1 MALSKSP
8 KAKGSLSLVPDD
20 LSEDITEE
28 DRIRFFQV
36 VSTDLGA
43 EQVQTII
50 SPPQSYPREKS
61 VLAVHWHPE
70 FIPLELASQRIDALF
85 PNREDELII
94 PTQHN
99 VLMSYRGYTGA
110 EVDCYSRGFNQKVQL
125 LVHFED
131 SRVEDAPV
139 FRSILAHTFKYRSSQ
154 LFDFIHTIT
163 KPKDERI
170 KMAARETGADGGVIR
185 FVQINVRKIERLL
198 EQHGDEIPI
207 DSIKNKLLRNFFDT
221 LRDSYGDGLIDRVQT
236 YLRAVKMIVKAHF
249 PFKYFYPTSDVI
261 AEARSIGG
269 GIVIPHPEQF
279 WPILLADYDVDG
291 YEIWNPESRRYTEF
305 LISVLHEKNKQR
317 RGGRLEL
324 LLFMGDDTHLGEK
337 VKDPAH
343 QNKVKASREIG
354 VQPAWDD
361 LMIKKKLIVANMD
374 KNRVIREYRNRLAG

>member
-1 MALSKSP
+1 MVMTKSQKNSGP
-8 KAKGSLSLVPDD
+8 LLLVPDD
-20 LSEDITEE
+20 LSAEVTDE
-28 DRIRFFQV
+28 DRRRFFQI
-36 VSTDLGA
+36 VSTDLTPD
-43 EQVQTII
+43 QVQRIVT
-50 SPPQSYPREKS
+50 PPQSYGKEKS

-70 FIPLELASQRIDALF
+70 FIPLDLVSQRIDALF
-85 PNREDELII
+85 PNRVNELII

-99 VLMSYRGYTGA
+99 VLLSFGGYAGV

-131 SRVEDAPV
+131 ERVADAPV

-154 LFDFIHTIT
+154 LLEFIHTIT
-163 KPKDERI
+163 EPKEEWI
-170 KMAARETGADGGVIR
+170 ETAARETGADGAVIQ
-185 FVQINVRKIERLL
+185 FVQMNVRKIETLL
-198 EQHGDEIPI
+198 EQHGDEIPVA
-207 DSIKNKLLRNFFDT
+207 SIKNKLLRNYFDT
-221 LRDSYGDGLIDRVQT
+221 LRETYGDGLIDRVQT

-249 PFKYFYPTSDVI
+249 PFKYFYRTSDVI

-269 GIVIPHPEQF
+269 GVVIPHPEQF

-305 LISVLHEKNKQR
+305 LITVLHEKNKQR
-317 RGGRLEL
+317 GAGQPEL

-343 QNKVKASREIG
+343 QNTAKAFREIG
-354 VQPAWDD
+354 VQPAWHD

-374 KNRVIREYRNRLAG
+374 KDRIIREYKNRLAG

>member
-28 DRIRFFQV
+28 DRIRFFKV

>member
-198 EQHGDEIPI
+198 EQHGGEIPI

-236 YLRAVKMIVKAHF
+236 YLRAVKMIVKARF

-374 KNRVIREYRNRLAG
+374 KDRVIREYRSRLAG

>member
-1 MALSKSP
+1 MGLSKSQ
-8 KAKGSLSLVPDD
+8 KKTGSLTLVPDD
-20 LSEDITEE
+20 LSEDVTEE
-28 DRIRFFQV
+28 DRKRFFEI
-36 VSTDLGA
+36 VSTDLNRD
-43 EQVQTII
+43 QVERIVT
-50 SPPQSYPREKS
+50 PPASYPKEKS

-70 FIPLELASQRIDALF
+70 FVSLDLISRRIDALF
-85 PNREDELII
+85 PNRDDELII

-99 VLMSYRGYTGA
+99 VLMSFRGYTGV
-110 EVDCYSRGFNQKVQL
+110 EVDCYSWGFNQKVQL

-154 LFDFIHTIT
+154 LFDFIRTIT
-163 KPKDERI
+163 APREDWI
-170 KMAARETGADGGVIR
+170 KLAARETGADGAVVR
-185 FVQINVRKIERLL
+185 FVQVNVRKIEKLL
-198 EQHGDEIPI
+198 EEHGEDIPVV
-207 DSIKNKLLRNFFDT
+207 SIKNKLLRNFFDT
-221 LRDSYGDGLIDRVQT
+221 LRETYGDGLIDRVQT

-249 PFKYFYPTSDVI
+249 PLKYFYRTSDVI

-305 LISVLHEKNKQR
+305 LITVLHEKNKQR
-317 RGGRLEL
+317 PRHRPEL
-324 LLFMGDDTHLGEK
+324 LLFMGDDTHMGEK

-343 QNKVKASREIG
+343 QDLAKASREIG
-354 VQPAWDD
+354 LQTAWSD

-374 KNRVIREYRNRLAG
+374 KNRVIREYKSRLAG